1 MVLQLVDEP
10 GRPTSRWTWESARG
24 HTRAVRIS
32 PHVQALLVTMSLWR
46 EDRCVGSLRL
56 SPDEVTELISE
67 LTGALA
73 DMATTSAVQQAVS
86 AEPADLAGRVAG
98 LEARLA
104 ALERPD
110 EA

>member
-1 MVLQLVDEP
+1 MALQLVQDAD
-10 GRPTSRWTWESARG
+10 RPTSRWTWESARG

-32 PHVQALLVTMSLWR
+32 PHAKALLVTMSLWR

-56 SPDEVTELISE
+56 TPDEVTTLIGE

-73 DMATTSAVQQAVS
+73 DLATAPAATQHEDAT
-86 AEPADLAGRVAG
+86 PADLAGRVAD

>member
-1 MVLQLVDEP
+1 MALQLVEDP
-10 GRPTSRWTWESARG
+10 DRPTSRWTWESARG
-24 HTRAVRIS
+24 HTRAVRVS
-32 PHVQALLVTMSLWR
+32 SHAQALLVTMSLWR

-56 SPDEVTELISE
+56 TPDEVTALIGE

-73 DMATTSAVQQAVS
+73 DMAIASRSEQHEATK
-86 AEPADLAGRVAG
+86 PADLASRVAD

>member
-1 MVLQLVDEP
+1 MALQLVENRD
-10 GRPTSRWTWESARG
+10 RPTSRWTWESARG

-32 PHVQALLVTMSLWR
+32 PHAQALLVTLSLWR

-56 SPDEVTELISE
+56 TPAEVTTLIGE
-67 LTGALA
+67 LTAALA
-73 DMATTSAVQQAVS
+73 DMATASVAEQQEM
-86 AEPADLAGRVAG
+86 EPVDLAGRVAD